1 MLASVSNLVILK
13 VFMVGTEMDCSVE
26 GAHTAYRSR
35 GSTASTDCDSWVP
48 VFLDREL
55 QEYLASSG

>member
-1 MLASVSNLVILK
+1 ML
-13 VFMVGTEMDCSVE
+13 GTEMDCSVE

-35 GSTASTDCDSWVP
+35 GSIASTDWDCWVP

-55 QEYLASSG
+55 QDYLASSG